1 MPELDPLPSPHVA
14 ALAAMGVDVEKI
26 VVAVRSDVRADT
38 TFGDEWLVVTDTE
51 VFALD
56 GEGKVLYRV
65 PLEKVSS
72 VRAETVVGGGI
83 LTLQLGNDALDII
96 RYSNACAGRF
106 GYVAQWLNETVEW
119 RRGARDFEPIWD
131 YQEERKFC
139 RTCGLPLPD
148 EYTPCPACTRKHRVF
163 LRILSYLKPYKG
175 AAFGLGVFMLL
186 STVLTLLP
194 TYFTRILIDDVLATS
209 EQLAANPPT
218 SLGRVFRAMG
228 SGALALMVAVLCLAG
243 THALS
248 QVLGIV
254 RGRLHA
260 WLGLK
265 LAADIRAQ
273 LYERLHSLSL
283 RFFDKRQT
291 GTVLSHITEDSG
303 RLQGF
308 LVDGLQYVVMDGLM
322 VLGIGGVLFWMN
334 WKLAFFILIPIPL
347 VVLGGGWFWTRVRSL
362 WHRSWRRRSKLFDI
376 VNDSVSGVRIVRAFA
391 QEGQEIRRFH
401 DANEE
406 VRQYETRAEMLWATY
421 FPLLGWSIDIGALI
435 VWYVGGRQVLG
446 ETMSLGTLMTFNG
459 FLWRFYEPLM
469 HASPVLNWFSRSLTA
484 AERIFEV
491 LDSEPEQFD
500 DGTLVSMPHIKGE
513 VEFRDVTFGYEPHK
527 PVLRNINLHVK
538 PGEMIGLVGHS
549 GAGKSTMIN
558 LICRFYTANAGSLL
572 IDGVDI
578 NRIRL
583 SDLRRQIGVV
593 LQEPY
598 LFNGT
603 IAENIAYSKPG
614 ATIEEIIAAAKA
626 ANAHEFIVKFPDGY
640 DTQVGEGGGRLSGG
654 ERQRISIARAILHN
668 PRILIL
674 DEATS
679 SVDVHTE
686 KQIQEAIA
694 RLVQNR
700 TTFAIAHRLSTLR
713 NANRLFVLEKGRGVE
728 TGTHEELMEKKG
740 VYYKLVEA
748 QRQASEI
755 RAQAEVVT
763 G

>member
-1 MPELDPLPSPHVA
+1 MPELDALPPSHVA
-14 ALAAMGVDVEKI
+14 ALATAGVDTDKT
-26 VVAVRSDVRADT
+26 VVAVKSDVRADT
-38 TFGDEWLVVTDTE
+38 TFGDEWFVVTDAE
-51 VFALD
+51 LLVLD
-56 GEGKVLYRV
+56 AGGSVIYRV
-65 PLEKVSS
+65 PTADVSA

-83 LTLQLGNDALDII
+83 LTLQIGNDALDII
-96 RYSNACAGRF
+96 RYSNACAARF
-106 GYVAQWLNETVEW
+106 GYVAHWLNDTIEW
-119 RRGARDFEPIWD
+119 RQGKRDSEPVWD

-139 RTCGLPLPD
+139 KTCGLPLQD
-148 EYTPCPACTRKHRVF
+148 EYTPCPACTQKHRVF

-175 AAFGLGVFMLL
+175 AALAVGAFMLV

-194 TYFTRILIDDVLATS
+194 TYFTRVMIDDVLATP

-228 SGALALMVAVLCLAG
+228 TGTLALLVAVICLAG

-248 QVLGIV
+248 QLLGIV
-254 RGRLHA
+254 RGRVHA

-291 GTVLSHITEDSG
+291 GTVMSHITEDSG

-308 LVDGLQYVVMDGLM
+308 LVDGLQFVVMDALM
-322 VLGIGGVLFWMN
+322 VVGIGGVLFWMN

-376 VNDSVSGVRIVRAFA
+376 VNDSVSGVRVVRAFA
-391 QEGQEIRRFH
+391 QEGHEIGRFNY
-401 DANEE
+401 ANED
-406 VRQYETRAEMLWATY
+406 VRRYETRAEMLWATY
-421 FPLLGWSIDIGALI
+421 FPLLWLSIDIGALI
-435 VWYVGGRQVLG
+435 VWYVGGKQVLG
-446 ETMSLGTLMTFNG
+446 NAMSLGTLMTFNG

-491 LDSEPEQFD
+491 LDSEPEQYD
-500 DGTLVSMPHIKGE
+500 DGTLVSMPEIKGE
-513 VEFRDVTFGYEPHK
+513 VEFRDVSFGYEPHK
-527 PVLRNINLHVK
+527 PVLKNINLHVK

-558 LICRFYTANAGSLL
+558 LICRFYTTNTGGLF
-572 IDGVDI
+572 IDGENI

-583 SDLRRQIGVV
+583 NDLRRQIGVV

-603 IAENIAYSKPG
+603 VAENIAYAKPG
-614 ATIEEIIAAAKA
+614 ATIEEIIAASKA

-640 DTQVGEGGGRLSGG
+640 DTQVGERGGRLSGG

-686 KQIQEAIA
+686 KKIQEAIS

-740 VYYKLVEA
+740 VYFKLVDT
-748 QRQASEI
+748 QRQSSEI

>member
-1 MPELDPLPSPHVA
+1 MPELDALPPSHCA
-14 ALAAMGVDVEKI
+14 ALATLGVESESFL
-26 VVAVRSDVRADT
+26 VVVKSDVQHDA
-38 TFGDEWLVVTDTE
+38 TFGEEWFVVTERE

-56 GEGKVLYRV
+56 AKGTLLHRIPMDRV
-65 PLEKVSS
+65 TA
-72 VRAETVVGGGI
+72 VRAESVVGGGL
-83 LTLQLGNDALDII
+83 LTLQLGSDALDII

-106 GYVAQWLNETVEW
+106 NYVAHWLNEHIEW
-119 RRGARDFEPIWD
+119 RQGKRDSEPLWD
-131 YQEERKFC
+131 YQEEQKFC
-139 RTCGLPLPD
+139 KTCGLPLPD
-148 EYTPCPACTRKHRVF
+148 EYTPCPACTQKHRVV
-163 LRILSYLKPYKG
+163 LRILSYLKPYKW
-175 AAFGLGVFMLL
+175 AAMGVGLFMLA

-194 TYFTRILIDDVLATS
+194 TYFTRVMIDDVLATE

-218 SLGRVFRAMG
+218 SLGRIFRAMG
-228 SGALALMVAVLCLAG
+228 SGTLALLVAVLCLAG
-243 THALS
+243 THAVS
-248 QVLGIV
+248 QVLGIL

-291 GTVLSHITEDSG
+291 GTVMSHITEDSG

-334 WKLAFFILIPIPL
+334 WKLALFVLIPIPL

-362 WHRSWRRRSKLFDI
+362 WHRSWRRRSKLFDL
-376 VNDSVSGVRIVRAFA
+376 VNDSISGVRIVRAFA
-391 QEGQEIRRFH
+391 QERHEIERFRH
-401 DANEE
+401 ANED
-406 VRQYETRAEMLWATY
+406 VRRYETRAEILWATY
-421 FPLLGWSIDIGALI
+421 FPLLWLSIDIGALI
-435 VWYVGGRQVLG
+435 VWYVGGGQVLG
-446 ETMSLGTLMTFNG
+446 RTMSLGTLMTFNG

-491 LDSEPEQFD
+491 LDSEPEQYD
-500 DGTLVSMPHIKGE
+500 DGTLVSMPEIKGE

-527 PVLRNINLHVK
+527 PVLKNISLHVK

-549 GAGKSTMIN
+549 GAGKTTMIN
-558 LICRFYTANAGSLL
+558 LICRFYTTNTGGVY
-572 IDGVDI
+572 IDGVNI

-583 SDLRRQIGVV
+583 KDLRRQIGVV
-593 LQEPY
+593 LQDPY

-603 IAENIAYSKPG
+603 IAENIAYSKPD
-614 ATIEEIIAAAKA
+614 ATKEEIIAAAKA

-640 DTQVGEGGGRLSGG
+640 DTQVGERGGRLSGG

-686 KQIQEAIA
+686 KKIQEAIA

-728 TGTHEELMEKKG
+728 MGTHEELMEKKG
-740 VYYKLVEA
+740 VYFRLVET
-748 QRQASEI
+748 QRQTSEI
-755 RAQAEVVT
+755 RAQAEVVS

>member
-1 MPELDPLPSPHVA
+1 MPEGDPLPPSHLA
-14 ALAAMGVDVEKI
+14 ALATMGVETDSFL
-26 VVAVRSDVRADT
+26 VAVRSDVQHDA
-38 TFGDEWLVVTDTE
+38 TFGEEWLVVTE
-51 VFALD
+51 KELLALD
-56 GEGKVLYRV
+56 AKGHLLHRV
-65 PLEKVSS
+65 PMSRVTA
-72 VRAETVVGGGI
+72 VRAESVVGGGL
-83 LTLQLGNDALDII
+83 LTLQIGGDALDLI
-96 RYSNACAGRF
+96 RYSNACAGQF
-106 GYVAQWLNETVEW
+106 NYVAHWLNERIEW
-119 RRGARDFEPIWD
+119 RQGKRDSEPLWD
-131 YQEERKFC
+131 YREEQKFC
-139 RTCGLPLPD
+139 KTCGLPLPD
-148 EYTPCPACTRKHRVF
+148 EYTPCPACTQKHRVV
-163 LRILSYLKPYKG
+163 LRILSYLKPYKW
-175 AAFGLGVFMLL
+175 AAVGVGLFMLA

-194 TYFTRILIDDVLATS
+194 TYFTRVMIDDVLATE

-218 SLGRVFRAMG
+218 SLGRIFRAMG
-228 SGALALMVAVLCLAG
+228 SGTLALLVAVLCLAG
-243 THALS
+243 THAVS
-248 QVLGIV
+248 QVLGIL

-291 GTVLSHITEDSG
+291 GTVMSHITEDSG

-322 VLGIGGVLFWMN
+322 VLGIGGILFWMN
-334 WKLAFFILIPIPL
+334 WKLAFFVLIPIPL

-362 WHRSWRRRSKLFDI
+362 WHRSWRRRSKLFDL
-376 VNDSVSGVRIVRAFA
+376 VNDSISGVRIVRAFA
-391 QEGQEIRRFH
+391 QERHEIERFRY
-401 DANEE
+401 ANED
-406 VRQYETRAEMLWATY
+406 VRRYETRAETLWATY
-421 FPLLGWSIDIGALI
+421 FPLLWLSIDVGALI
-435 VWYVGGRQVLG
+435 VWYVGGGQVLG
-446 ETMSLGTLMTFNG
+446 KTMSLGTLMTFNG

-491 LDSEPEQFD
+491 LDSEPEQYD
-500 DGTLVSMPHIKGE
+500 DGTLVSMPEIKGE

-527 PVLRNINLHVK
+527 PVLKNISLHVK

-558 LICRFYTANAGSLL
+558 LICRFYTTNTGGIY

-593 LQEPY
+593 LQDPY

-603 IAENIAYSKPG
+603 IAENIAYSKPD
-614 ATIEEIIAAAKA
+614 ATEEEIIAAAKA

-640 DTQVGEGGGRLSGG
+640 DTQVGERGGRLSGG

-686 KQIQEAIA
+686 KKIQEAIA

-713 NANRLFVLEKGRGVE
+713 NANRLFVLEKGCGVE
-728 TGTHEELMEKKG
+728 MGTHEELMEKKG
-740 VYYKLVEA
+740 VYFRLVET

-755 RAQAEVVT
+755 RAQAEVVS